1 MEMVEILE
9 RVEFSDAKP
18 SAKTLLTGNGA
29 RVVLFCMRKG
39 QKVPEHAAPGFIFVQ
54 LVSGWCTFYDG
65 AAPAEMKAGTLLRLP
80 SGRPHR
86 LEAHD
91 DSVVLVTILDAQA
104 A

>member
-1 MEMVEILE
+1 
-9 RVEFSDAKP
+9 
-18 SAKTLLTGNGA
+18 
-29 RVVLFCMRKG
+29 
-39 QKVPEHAAPGFIFVQ
+39 VQ

-80 SGRPHR
+80 GGRPHR